1 MITIHLT
8 PERLEVD
15 GHARFAAPGHD
26 IVCAAVSAL
35 TVNLINSINALTP
48 DRVQADVGDGHTEL
62 EIGNLSEGARLL
74 VDSFFIG
81 VSSVADEYPECVR
94 II

>member
-1 MITIHLT
+1 MITIQIT
-8 PERLEVD
+8 PELLKVG
-15 GHARFAAPGHD
+15 GHACFDEPGRD

-35 TVNLINSINALTP
+35 TINLINSINALTP
-48 DRVQADVGDGHTEL
+48 DNVEVDIGDGHIEF
-62 EIGNLSEGARLL
+62 EIGNLTEAARLL

-81 VSSVADEYPECVR
+81 VSSIADEHPEYVR

>member
-1 MITIHLT
+1 MITIQIT
-8 PERLEVD
+8 PELLTVD
-15 GHARFAAPGHD
+15 GHACFAEPGRD

-35 TVNLINSINALTP
+35 TINLLNSINALTP
-48 DRVQADVGDGHTEL
+48 DTVQADIGDGHIEFG
-62 EIGNLSEGARLL
+62 IGNLTEAARLL

-81 VSSVADEYPECVR
+81 VSSVADEHPEYVR

>member
-1 MITIHLT
+1 MITIEITPDRLT
-8 PERLEVD
+8 VD
-15 GHARFAAPGHD
+15 GHACFAKPGKD

-35 TVNLINSINALTP
+35 TINLINSINALTP
-48 DRVQADVGDGHTEL
+48 DKVEAEISDGHIEF
-62 EIGNLSEGARLL
+62 EIGNLTGAARLL

-81 VSSVADEYPECVR
+81 ASSVADEHPEYVR